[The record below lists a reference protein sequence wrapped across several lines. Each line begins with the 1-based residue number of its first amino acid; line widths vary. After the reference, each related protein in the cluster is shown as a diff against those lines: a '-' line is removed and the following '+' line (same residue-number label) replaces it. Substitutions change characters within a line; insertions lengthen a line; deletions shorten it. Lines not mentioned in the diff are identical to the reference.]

1 MFYALIISKDGQQ
14 FNDAACN
21 LKLPV
26 LIGAA
31 HLVLIQ
37 KVNALVGLNK
47 AVNHISADNHF
58 AANFQDGDFSPA
70 DQLANSIS
78 ANAGISGSLINRQ
91 TDSAVSCSLAD
102 RRFPRSI
109 LSGRTGL

>member
-1 MFYALIISKDGQQ
+1 METAFLSVAKGTVVMFYALIISKDGQQ

-37 KVNALVGLNK
+37 KVNALVGLIYAK
-47 AVNHISADNHF
+47 
-58 AANFQDGDFSPA
+58 
-70 DQLANSIS
+70 
-78 ANAGISGSLINRQ
+78 
-91 TDSAVSCSLAD
+91 
-102 RRFPRSI
+102 
-109 LSGRTGL
+109 